1 MIVFLL
7 SGLWHGSSWNF
18 VVWGLLNGLGVVF
31 DSVNP
36 RPIKNKTVARLCTFG
51 YFLFT
56 LIFFRSETLSDA
68 VIILQGLINPKG
80 IRLIYDVAQH
90 MDIPELYFL
99 KKGFNLVLPQYTGMV
114 YLLAFLVLMAVCI
127 LLLLGKNP
135 EEIVKEGKYKT
146 TTALGLAVIFIWSV
160 ISLSGVST
168 FLYFNF

>member
-1 MIVFLL
+1 
-7 SGLWHGSSWNF
+7 
-18 VVWGLLNGLGVVF
+18 
-31 DSVNP
+31 
-36 RPIKNKTVARLCTFG
+36 
-51 YFLFT
+51 
-56 LIFFRSETLSDA
+56 
-68 VIILQGLINPKG
+68 
-80 IRLIYDVAQH
+80 
-90 MDIPELYFL
+90 
-99 KKGFNLVLPQYTGMV
+99 MV